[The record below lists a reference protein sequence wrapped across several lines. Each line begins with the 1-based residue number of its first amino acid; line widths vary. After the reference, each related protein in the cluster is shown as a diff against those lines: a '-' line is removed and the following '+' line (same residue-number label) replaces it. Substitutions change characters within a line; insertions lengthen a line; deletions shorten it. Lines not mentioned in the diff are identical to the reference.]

1 MTMAAR
7 AVANRAGWAAFAVA
21 GAAMVATP
29 LLPRG
34 RRRLASSAVVA
45 GLAAVT
51 TVATGRRWGAPRA
64 ALALSTV
71 AALTTSI
78 EKLGATTGIPF
89 GRYRY
94 SGALRPTVAG
104 VPALV
109 PLAWFAMALPAR
121 ETAHAALGR
130 HSSPVT
136 RVLAGSAALAAW
148 DLFLDPQMVAEG
160 YWRWERPG
168 RYRAIPGTNYLGWLV
183 TGVALMALLEVI
195 APRRAEAG
203 AGAGAAGEPALVGLY
218 GWMAAMETVGFA
230 AFFDDALVAA
240 VGGGAMLPFAAV
252 GGWRTWRNGRPAR
265 G

>member
-1 MTMAAR
+1 MTGVAR
-7 AVANRAGWAAFAVA
+7 AMAGRAGWAAFAVA
-21 GAAMVATP
+21 GAAMIATP

-34 RRRLASSAVVA
+34 RRRLASSAVVG
-45 GLAAVT
+45 GLAVAT
-51 TVATGRRWGAPRA
+51 TVATGRRWGARRA
-64 ALALSTV
+64 TLALSTV

-78 EKLGATTGIPF
+78 EKLGSTTGFPF

-136 RVLAGSAALAAW
+136 RVLAGSIALAAW

-160 YWRWERPG
+160 YWRWDRPG
-168 RYRAIPGTNYLGWLV
+168 RYRGIPATNFLGWLA
-183 TGVALMALLEVI
+183 TGVGLMALLEVI
-195 APRRAEAG
+195 APPAS
-203 AGAGAAGEPALVGLY
+203 EPASEPRARRPWSGCT
-218 GWMAAMETVGFA
+218 A
-230 AFFDDALVAA
+230 
-240 VGGGAMLPFAAV
+240 
-252 GGWRTWRNGRPAR
+252 GWR
-265 G
+265 

>member
-7 AVANRAGWAAFAVA
+7 VVASRAGWAAFAVA
-21 GAAMVATP
+21 GAAMIATP
-29 LLPRG
+29 LLPSG
-34 RRRLASSAVVA
+34 RRRLASSAVVG

-51 TVATGRRWGAPRA
+51 AIATGRRWGAPRA
-64 ALALSTV
+64 AVALSTV

-78 EKLGATTGIPF
+78 EKLGAATGIPF

-94 SGALRPTVAG
+94 SGALQPTVAG

-130 HSSPVT
+130 HSSPVA
-136 RVLAGSAALAAW
+136 RVLAGSVALAAW

-160 YWRWERPG
+160 YWQWERPG
-168 RYRAIPGTNYLGWLV
+168 RYRGIPGTNYLGWLA
-183 TGVALMALLEVI
+183 TGVGLMALLELI
-195 APRRAEAG
+195 APRRANAESEAE
-203 AGAGAAGEPALVGLY
+203 ADPALVGLY
-218 GWMAAMETVGFA
+218 GWMAVMETVGFA
-230 AFFDDALVAA
+230 AFFDDSLVAA
-240 VGGGAMLPFAAV
+240 AGGGAMLAFAAV
-252 GGWRTWRNGRPAR
+252 GGWRAFRERPAR